1 MHTKTKHAKTVL
13 KVYKY
18 FKSDKGKQVILSEFR
33 ATGITE
39 AVKKIRENPKSVFN
53 PCWINC

>member
-1 MHTKTKHAKTVL
+1 MHTKTKHAKTVF
-13 KVYKY
+13 KVYKH

-39 AVKKIRENPKSVFN
+39 AVRKIRENPKSVFN
-53 PCWINC
+53 PC